1 MKKSILICALIIGS
15 VMNSQA
21 QEFNFGAKAGVN
33 FANIGGDA
41 EDNDIKTGLH
51 VGVLAEYK
59 LTSKFALQTE
69 ILYSMQGSKSEFSEN
84 EDFGGFEVSISEEN
98 RLKLDY
104 LNIPILAKY
113 YLTDG
118 LSIYAGPQV
127 GFLISAETEFD
138 ISASQGVETF
148 SENETIDVKSL
159 YSTIDFGLTAGV
171 EYELDMGIFFGARY
185 YFGLSNIVDTEAA
198 IEDLDLE
205 YFNDFLVTTSDLS
218 IQNNVIQLSVG
229 YKF

>member
-1 MKKSILICALIIGS
+1 
-15 VMNSQA
+15 
-21 QEFNFGAKAGVN
+21 
-33 FANIGGDA
+33 
-41 EDNDIKTGLH
+41 
-51 VGVLAEYK
+51 
-59 LTSKFALQTE
+59 
-69 ILYSMQGSKSEFSEN
+69 
-84 EDFGGFEVSISEEN
+84 
-98 RLKLDY
+98 
-104 LNIPILAKY
+104 
-113 YLTDG
+113 

-185 YFGLSNIVDTEAA
+185 YLGLSNIVDTEAA
-198 IEDLDLE
+198 IEDLDLG
-205 YFNDFLVTTSDLS
+205 YFNDFLLTASDLS